1 MVRTILFICLSF
13 SGWNISHR
21 IGFDIFREIVLPRH
35 QFLRTIPQPFAPFWP
50 NTIQVFTFQS
60 WGFSRIEQL
69 IARKSDFVWKGKQF
83 LPLLSSRQFFIFE
96 AKIYVSTAFLKPR
109 LLGIT
114 NIFVHTYTINNT
126 YISDIF
132 IIIWR
137 KNSFKKCAFLEERY
151 MPSSIMKD
159 FHYYMR
165 ITFMNNLPN

>member
-1 MVRTILFICLSF
+1 MPLF

-21 IGFDIFREIVLPRH
+21 IGFDIFREIVVPRH
-35 QFLRTIPQPFAPFWP
+35 QFPGTIPQPFAPFWP

-83 LPLLSSRQFFIFE
+83 LPLLSSRLFFIFE
-96 AKIYVSTAFLKPR
+96 AKIYVSTAFLKPS

-114 NIFVHTYTINNT
+114 NNFVDGYTIYNT
-126 YISDIF
+126 YLYDIF

-137 KNSFKKCAFLEERY
+137 KISFKKCAVFRVVICHHQSWRIFFITCILLSWIIY
-151 MPSSIMKD
+151 LIMIHS
-159 FHYYMR
+159 FFY
-165 ITFMNNLPN
+165 